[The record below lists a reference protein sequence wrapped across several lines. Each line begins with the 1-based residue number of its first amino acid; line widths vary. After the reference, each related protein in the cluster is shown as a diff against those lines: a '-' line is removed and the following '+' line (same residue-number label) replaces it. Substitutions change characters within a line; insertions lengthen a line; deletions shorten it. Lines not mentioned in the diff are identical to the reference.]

1 MSDPTKPELTLR
13 ELLAKAAAQ
22 AVERG
27 LDVDAFMRGAWTA
40 YVEARPGFR
49 EFLEEQQLR
58 AQLDALRAA
67 GQIAQA

>member
-1 MSDPTKPELTLR
+1 MSDPIKPELTMR

-27 LDVDAFMRGAWTA
+27 LDVDAFMRGAWSA

-49 EFLEEQQLR
+49 EYLEEQQLR

-67 GQIAQA
+67 GHIAKA